1 MSRSIAG
8 DNPVSKLSL
17 LAITWP
23 IFVESALQMFLRT
36 SDTFMLSKVSDGAV
50 AAVGVAN
57 QIIMFAVLMFNF
69 VALGSAVVI
78 SQYLG
83 ARRQHEIGRLAGSSL
98 ALNFLFGLVVSVVV
112 MMLSGPLLRIF
123 DLDPSL
129 FGQAKKYLLIAGGA
143 RISPAT
149 ASKLSAVANNPGTWA
164 NAPYR
169 PAGDYRW
176 HSDGQTAADKRTA
189 RR

>member
-69 VALGSAVVI
+69 V
-78 SQYLG
+78 
-83 ARRQHEIGRLAGSSL
+83 
-98 ALNFLFGLVVSVVV
+98 
-112 MMLSGPLLRIF
+112 
-123 DLDPSL
+123 
-129 FGQAKKYLLIAGGA
+129 
-143 RISPAT
+143 
-149 ASKLSAVANNPGTWA
+149 LSAMW
-164 NAPYR
+164 
-169 PAGDYRW
+169 
-176 HSDGQTAADKRTA
+176 
-189 RR
+189 